1 MSDPIDDVT
10 PGQVGIWMTTNRLSN
25 LVDGIFTFAM
35 TLLVLTIDLP
45 RTMDLSG
52 GLLHRELFNQWQD
65 IFNYALSFIL
75 LATFWMTHH
84 VGFHNI
90 KRTDGRL
97 IWINIFTMLFVVL
110 VPYATSL
117 VGDYNGDWLVELIFT
132 LDLFLIGLGFW
143 VNWVYA
149 TYKHRLVDPDLS
161 QARIARGRRRGLIV
175 PAVSL
180 VAMILALLVPGYS
193 SYAYISI
200 PILLSLKPF
209 RN

>member
-1 MSDPIDDVT
+1 MSDPADDAK
-10 PGQVGIWMTTNRLSN
+10 PGQVEIWMTTHRLSN

-45 RTMDLSG
+45 TTMNLSG
-52 GLLHRELFNQWQD
+52 GLLHQELFNQWQD

-90 KRTDGRL
+90 KRTDSRL

-117 VGDYNGDWLVELIFT
+117 LGDYTGDWLVEIIFA

-143 VNWVYA
+143 SNWAYA
-149 TYKHRLVDPDLS
+149 TYKHRLVDPGLS
-161 QARIARGRRRGLIV
+161 EARIARGRRRGLVV
-175 PAVSL
+175 PIVSL
-180 VAMILALLVPGYS
+180 VAMVLALLLPGYS
-193 SYAYISI
+193 AYAYISI
-200 PILLSLKPF
+200 PIFLSLKPF